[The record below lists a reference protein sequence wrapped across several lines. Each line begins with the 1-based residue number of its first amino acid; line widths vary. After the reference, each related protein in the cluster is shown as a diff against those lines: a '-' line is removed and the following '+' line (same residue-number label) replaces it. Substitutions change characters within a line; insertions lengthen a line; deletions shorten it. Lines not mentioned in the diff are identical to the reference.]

1 MPNTLQDFLYPLDIT
16 GEMPSNKVEN
26 EIKTLMP
33 AQMAQEFNFIIP
45 AATPFYRDTM
55 VLTHGPSDTPLIH
68 GVHWMA
74 GHRFLSATGETFGI
88 KGGLYGSIL
97 FKDKNLSGYVTLK
110 SYQTLGGTWTLS
122 ASKILEL
129 LNARL
134 RDPRTVSYE
143 EVNGKPEVFPPT
155 DHGHYAATDFTTFD
169 ELILA
174 VNEIP
179 AAIREAIVSWTENPP
194 ILLSEYYTKFEVR
207 NITDALDLRVTA
219 LEAKVG

>member
-1 MPNTLQDFLYPLDIT
+1 MSNNLLDFLYPLDIT

-26 EIKTLMP
+26 EIKTLAP
-33 AQMAQEFNFIIP
+33 AQGAQEFNFIIP
-45 AATPFYRDTM
+45 AATPFYRDTV

-74 GHRFLSATGETFGI
+74 GHRFLSATGETFDI
-88 KGGLYGSIL
+88 KGGIYGSIL
-97 FKDKNLSGYVTLK
+97 FKDKNLAGYVTLK
-110 SYQTLGGTWTLS
+110 SYQTLGGAWTLS
-122 ASKILEL
+122 ASKILEI

-143 EVNGKPEVFPPT
+143 QVNGKPEVFPPT

-174 VNEIP
+174 VNQIP

-194 ILLSEYYTKFEVR
+194 ILLSEYYTKYEFH
-207 NITDALDLRVTA
+207 NIVDP
-219 LEAKVG
+219 LEQRIAVLETKVG